1 MSAAVRFGLSLP
13 NRAVLFGTPVE
24 DLLANAELADS
35 SGLFDSVWVGDNFTS
50 KPRLEAIV
58 LLSALAARTRR
69 VELGTVCLATFPL
82 RNPIELALQWS
93 SLDVISG
100 GRALLAVCNGVSAH
114 AGPQYAIE
122 LAAFGVESK
131 ERPKRVE
138 EGIAILRKLWESD
151 GPVSHEGPFHRFE
164 EIELLPKPVRKRPP
178 ILLALNPHEAPN
190 AKVRE
195 RMVKRVATLADG
207 WQTDGLP
214 VHAFASAWT
223 DIREHA
229 AEVGRADD
237 VTSASL
243 HMMVNINPDAD
254 AGRAEA
260 RRFLERYYG
269 VGGITEEKLKE
280 WVAAGPPEAVAER
293 IQEFI
298 DAGCNLPILR
308 FASPDQRAQLELCLA
323 DVMPAFAG
331 VLARE
336 EAVT

>member
-1 MSAAVRFGLSLP
+1 MSAGVQFGLSLP

-24 DLLANAELADS
+24 DLLVNAEIAEQ

-58 LLSALAARTRR
+58 LLSALAARTQR

-93 SLDVISG
+93 SLDVLSE
-100 GRALLAVCNGVSAH
+100 GRTLLAVCNGVSAR
-114 AGPQYAIE
+114 AGPQYATE

-151 GPVSHEGPFHRFE
+151 GPVSHHGTFHQFE
-164 EIELLPKPVRKRPP
+164 EVELLPKPARKRPP
-178 ILLALNPHEAPN
+178 ILLALNPHEAPS

-195 RMVKRVATLADG
+195 RMIRRVATLADG

-214 VHAFASAWT
+214 APAFASAWT
-223 DIREHA
+223 EIREFA

-243 HMMVNINPDAD
+243 HLMVNINPDAG

-260 RRFLERYYG
+260 RQFLDRYYG
-269 VGGITEEKLKE
+269 VGGITEDKLKE
-280 WVAAGPPEAVAER
+280 WVAAGPPGAVAER
-293 IQEFI
+293 IQEFVE
-298 DAGCNLPILR
+298 AGCNLPILR
-308 FASPDQRAQLELCLA
+308 FASPDQRGQLELCLA
-323 DVMPAFAG
+323 DVIPAFAG
-331 VLARE
+331 VLARD

>member
-1 MSAAVRFGLSLP
+1 MSNAVQFGLSLP

-35 SGLFDSVWVGDNFTS
+35 SELFDSIWVGDNFTS

-93 SLDVISG
+93 SLDVLSG
-100 GRALLAVCNGVSAH
+100 GRARLAVCNGVSAL

-122 LAAFGVESK
+122 LAAFGVQSK

-138 EGIAILRKLWESD
+138 EGIAILRKLWETD
-151 GPVSHEGPFHRFE
+151 GPVSHQGTFHQFE
-164 EIELLPKPVRKRPP
+164 DIELLPKPVQRRPP
-178 ILLALNPHEAPN
+178 ILLALNPHEASSE
-190 AKVRE
+190 KVRE
-195 RMVKRVATLADG
+195 RMIRRVATLADG

-214 VHAFASAWT
+214 APAFASAWNE
-223 DIREHA
+223 IREAA
-229 AEVGRADD
+229 AEAGRAEE

-243 HMMVNINPDAD
+243 HLMVNINADAG

-260 RRFLERYYG
+260 LQFLERYYG
-269 VGGITEEKLKE
+269 VGGITEDKLKE
-280 WVAAGPPEAVAER
+280 WVAAGPPAAVAER

-298 DAGCNLPILR
+298 EAGCNLPILR
-308 FASPDQRAQLELCLA
+308 FASPDQRGQLELCLSE
-323 DVMPAFAG
+323 VMPSFAG
-331 VLARE
+331 AVARD
-336 EAVT
+336 EAVA